1 MQILIGDLWIKTYG
15 HSWMT
20 MKKVNVST
28 KAIANVM
35 LGVKENP
42 AIHRQS
48 NTYIKVDALSWA
60 FAEISK
66 FLINGST

>member
-1 MQILIGDLWIKTYG
+1 
-15 HSWMT
+15 MT

-48 NTYIKVDALSWA
+48 IGEKYFTKKK
-60 FAEISK
+60 EK
-66 FLINGST
+66 K

>member
-1 MQILIGDLWIKTYG
+1 
-15 HSWMT
+15 MT

-48 NTYIKVDALSWA
+48 NTYIKVDALS
-60 FAEISK
+60 
-66 FLINGST
+66 